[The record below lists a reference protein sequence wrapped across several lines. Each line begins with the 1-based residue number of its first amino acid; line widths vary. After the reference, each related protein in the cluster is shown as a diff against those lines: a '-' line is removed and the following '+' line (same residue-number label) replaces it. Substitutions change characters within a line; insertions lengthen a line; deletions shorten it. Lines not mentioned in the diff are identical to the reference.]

1 MELRPYEQSD
11 WAVNV
16 ASSNV
21 AARALYER
29 LGFITE
35 REYLGNFQGQPC
47 PVCKLRYG
55 TVSVKLDV
63 FGKRFVV
70 ERVGDHWRT
79 YEIGSDGKRSLVH
92 VRRYAATAE
101 CCGLP

>member
-1 MELRPYEQSD
+1 LAIFKANRVPSANSD
-11 WAVNV
+11 M
-16 ASSNV
+16 
-21 AARALYER
+21 
-29 LGFITE
+29 GPF
-35 REYLGNFQGQPC
+35 
-47 PVCKLRYG
+47 
-55 TVSVKLDV
+55 SVKLDV